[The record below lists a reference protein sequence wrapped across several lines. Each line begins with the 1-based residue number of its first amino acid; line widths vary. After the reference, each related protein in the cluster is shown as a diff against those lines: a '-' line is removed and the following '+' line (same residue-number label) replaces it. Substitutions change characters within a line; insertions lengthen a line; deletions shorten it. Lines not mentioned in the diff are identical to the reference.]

1 MKRMTAVLL
10 TAFFLSAPASAI
22 ADDGES
28 YHETKVLNLRNVEA
42 YRWKASTLEGEWRE
56 LEYRE
61 QWVVSELI
69 DICYELAETKA
80 ALADAVSTRD
90 WHRKTQLENRYLALK
105 AEEGQLWDEFAR
117 LNK

>member
-10 TAFFLSAPASAI
+10 AAFFLSAPSLAV
-22 ADDGES
+22 ADDGDS
-28 YHETKVLNLRNVEA
+28 YHETKVLKLRNVEA
-42 YRWKASTLEGEWRE
+42 YHWKANTLEGEWRE
-56 LEYRE
+56 LEYRQ

-80 ALADAVSTRD
+80 ALADAASTGDRD
-90 WHRKTQLENRYLALK
+90 RKEQLKNQYLALK